1 VLCLRGFQSSFLKP
15 GPIDSKTMSVR
26 GLDGIVIAHSSIT
39 LLLTPFMSHQLHH
52 IAPWTTTSTSLL
64 VSEQHA
70 GGLHDAAVAINLAVV
85 PRLNWPSSFATWL
98 IASTRALVAAL
109 VAAWVFSEGFPI
121 GTFDPEVRTH
131 GADCLSWR
139 RGHPA
144 QARSGR
150 SYQDITP
157 FDGTRYLER

>member
-1 VLCLRGFQSSFLKP
+1 
-15 GPIDSKTMSVR
+15 MSVR
-26 GLDGIVIAHSSIT
+26 GLDGIVIAHSIT

-70 GGLHDAAVAINLAVV
+70 GGLHDAVVVINLAIV
-85 PRLNWPSSFATWL
+85 PRLNRPSAFATWL
-98 IASTRALVAAL
+98 
-109 VAAWVFSEGFPI
+109 AAWVFLEGFPI

-131 GADCLSWR
+131 GADCLPWW
-139 RGHPA
+139 RGHLA

-150 SYQDITP
+150 SHQDITP
-157 FDGTRYLER
+157 FDGTRYLERQ